1 VQQIYD
7 QNPNLKRPR
16 IRNGSV
22 KFRPQ
27 QVAQVTVV
35 ADDEIPA
42 QQQAPN
48 DMEMISVAP
57 VQAESS
63 DDGDVERIVETM
75 IKDSDVVKSV
85 VDMGFELDVIR
96 KTLTETLAEDRTFKF
111 ESRFQLVDAVLK
123 FESS

>member
-1 VQQIYD
+1 MIYE

-27 QVAQVTVV
+27 ISQVAIV
-35 ADDEIPA
+35 ADQVPA
-42 QQQAPN
+42 VPQQPCNVITPCN
-48 DMEMISVAP
+48 DVEMTP
-57 VQAESS
+57 VQTESS
-63 DDGDVERIVETM
+63 DDVETIVEDI
-75 IKDSDVVKSV
+75 IKDSDIVKSV
-85 VDMGFELDVIR
+85 LDMGFEVDVIR
-96 KTLTETLAEDRTFKF
+96 KTLAKTLTEDRTLKF